1 MKLTNL
7 IQVKGYEAGRN
18 GNMLV
23 ALDEKLIQDMSY
35 KTEKKVYDIK
45 MLVTTANVKN
55 LEDQEYLRRFTDGTV
70 DVSRV
75 IVVGKKFL
83 HLFNKTQL
91 ILLAERNHREDV
103 IETAACD
110 EEVISYGH
118 VQTISQYGS
127 FRSQMAFNKE
137 RKIMEFDE
145 RKAGNGLKKQN
156 RKELRKAKKAA
167 KKGEPL
173 TPEMDKEKAQEYMS
187 SVKDVAK
194 DFIDADTSMTDEEKA
209 EVKEVINN
217 IQGGV
222 PVTESAVEAA
232 EEAPKKGGIFQ
243 AGGKQSKKATGNKKD
258 PVAEAQAV
266 ADAAAALNPAT
277 T

>member
-18 GNMLV
+18 GNLLV

-55 LEDQEYLRRFTDGTV
+55 QEDQEYLRRFTDGTV

-103 IETAACD
+103 VETASCD
-110 EEVISYGH
+110 EEVVSYGH
-118 VQTISQYGS
+118 VQTISQFGS

-173 TPEMDKEKAQEYMS
+173 TPEMDKEKAQEYMD

-194 DFIDADTSMTDEEKA
+194 DFIDADTTMTAEEKE

-232 EEAPKKGGIFQ
+232 EEAAKKTGLFQ
-243 AGGKQSKKATGNKKD
+243 AGGKQKKTANKKD
-258 PVAEAQAV
+258 PVAEAQEV
-266 ADAAAALNPAT
+266 ANAAAALNPQT